1 MEISAIYNR
10 LIYRDI
16 LGYCLPGVVL
26 ISSALL
32 AVSPISINGRT
43 INLLEPLSTSKLIA
57 LLGLGFVIGHLVA
70 VLPRKYLRAENNI
83 AQRSRRLERAYAN
96 FRIKAIEPILIEAFE
111 NVFGEGTWSKL
122 DYLRKGQLVYRWI
135 RAKNLHTDTYNRIES
150 IRIFFENVTFSLP
163 LTLFIL
169 ATHVTIANLSNEIS
183 TSVLVILGIVFMILS
198 IWGSR
203 GLEMMEEREVIYIF
217 IDYYLHDKEKVHVE
231 YEMSEKR
238 AQSIG

>member
-26 ISSALL
+26 IASGLL

-43 INLLEPLSTSKLIA
+43 INPLEPLSTAKLIA
-57 LLGLGFVIGHLVA
+57 LLGVGFVIGHLVA

-83 AQRSRRLERAYAN
+83 ARRTRRLERAYAN

-111 NVFGEGTWSKL
+111 SVFGNGTWHKL

-135 RAKNLHTDTYNRIES
+135 RAEDLHTDTYNRIES
-150 IRIFFENVTFSLP
+150 IRIFFENVAFSLP
-163 LTLFIL
+163 LTMFIL
-169 ATHVTIANLSNEIS
+169 ATHVRIANLSNEIS
-183 TSVLVILGIVFMILS
+183 AGIFVILGITFMILAVL
-198 IWGSR
+198 GSR

-217 IDYYLHDKEKVHVE
+217 IDYYLHDKVNVHVE
-231 YEMSEKR
+231 YEKIEN
-238 AQSIG
+238 

>member
-26 ISSALL
+26 LASVLL
-32 AVSPISINGRT
+32 AVSPMSINGRT
-43 INLLEPLSTSKLIA
+43 FNPLEPLSTSKLIA
-57 LLGLGFVIGHLVA
+57 LLGVGFVIGHIVA

-83 AQRSRRLERAYAN
+83 VQRTRRLERAYAN
-96 FRIKAIEPILIEAFE
+96 YRIKAFEPILIEAFE
-111 NVFGEGTWSKL
+111 SVFGNGTWKRL

-135 RAKNLHTDTYNRIES
+135 RAKNLQTDTYNRIES

-163 LTLFIL
+163 LTMFIL
-169 ATHVTIANLSNEIS
+169 ATHIRIANLSNEIS
-183 TSVLVILGIVFMILS
+183 GAIFVILGIVFMILAVM
-198 IWGSR
+198 GSR

-217 IDYYLHDKEKVHVE
+217 IDYYLHDKVNIRVE
-231 YEMSEKR
+231 YETNK
-238 AQSIG
+238 G